1 MHINRCGGMNIAQK
15 YRRVT
20 NLPEYLAVHNTGITM
35 TELDHVVQVNRVS
48 TELDIIY
55 GSLQWKISCP

>member
-48 TELDIIY
+48 TE
-55 GSLQWKISCP
+55 